1 MLFQMVKS
9 IRLNHILASLI
20 GLIAASSKYFTT
32 LIRKFVTFIPG
43 IFPSFINLQ
52 SLHFRHD
59 LSQPTKVYGVL
70 QPLMSIEAPI
80 SQHNHIGGK
89 EKYNNNIFYLTM
101 GSIRKT

>member
-43 IFPSFINLQ
+43 IFPSFINIQ

-59 LSQPTKVYGVL
+59 LSQTTKFYGVL
-70 QPLMSIEAPI
+70 QPLMSLEAPI
-80 SQHNHIGGK
+80 SQHNNVGGK
-89 EKYNNNIFYLTM
+89 YKYNNNIFDLRM
-101 GSIRKT
+101 

>member
-1 MLFQMVKS
+1 MLVRVVKEFDLKS
-9 IRLNHILASLI
+9 NGVSLV
-20 GLIAASSKYFTT
+20 GSNPAVSEYFTT
-32 LIRKFVTFIPG
+32 LTRQLVTFIPA